1 MRKLIIHDLS
11 ESQCQELG
19 LDQMGNNNMIIDSKQ
34 ISNYCIGCFGC
45 WLKTPGT
52 CIIRDE
58 FQHMGENLSKVEELL
73 IISRSSFGSF
83 SSSVKNVLD
92 RSISYV
98 MPFFEIRKGEMHHA
112 ERYHKN
118 LLFSAVIYGED
129 MTESEK
135 ETHQNLV
142 KANALNLNA
151 TMGKVL
157 FVEKVED
164 AKEVLI

>member
-1 MRKLIIHDLS
+1 MRKLIIHDLDQA
-11 ESQCQELG
+11 QCQALG
-19 LDQMGNNNMIIDSKQ
+19 LDQMINDNIIIDSSQ

-73 IISRSSFGSF
+73 IISQSSFGSF

-112 ERYHKN
+112 ERYHKS
-118 LLFSAVIYGED
+118 LMFSAVLYGED
-129 MTESEK
+129 ITELEK
-135 ETHQNLV
+135 ETHRNLV
-142 KANALNLNA
+142 KANAVNLNA

-157 FVEKVED
+157 FAENIED
-164 AKEVLI
+164 VKEVLA